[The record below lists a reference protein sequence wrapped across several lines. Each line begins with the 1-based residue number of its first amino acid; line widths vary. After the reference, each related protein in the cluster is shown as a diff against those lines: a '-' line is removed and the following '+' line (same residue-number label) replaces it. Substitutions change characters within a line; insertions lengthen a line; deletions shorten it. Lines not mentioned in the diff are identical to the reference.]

1 MGQVREV
8 VSAVVRKFFFLSTAK
23 KKVIGRE
30 KRLQWRPH
38 LLSLEIGCINKNG
51 YADPDPFWRQ
61 KGEVRELQEALE
73 CVPSVRG
80 AFERDDVFTWPLAKP
95 ASYG

>member
-8 VSAVVRKFFFLSTAK
+8 VTAVVRKFFFLSTAE
-23 KKVIGRE
+23 KKVIRRE

-38 LLSLEIGCINKNG
+38 LLSLEIRCINKNG

-61 KGEVRELQEALE
+61 KGEVRELQEAL
-73 CVPSVRG
+73 VRAVG
-80 AFERDDVFTWPLAKP
+80 RRSIRTRRCIHLAFSE
-95 ASYG
+95 AS